1 MTTRVLISR
10 NVQDSADML
19 PDLRVASDQYPFL
32 REGVVLLS
40 PRGAEGGNRT
50 RGPGTI
56 RKYMAQ
62 GLRTYRLLGARVIV
76 LEDLVQ
82 FMQNTLR
89 EPGRPRKDQ
98 IGEDH

>member
-1 MTTRVLISR
+1 
-10 NVQDSADML
+10 VQDSADML

-40 PRGAEGGNRT
+40 PRGAEVATG
-50 RGPGTI
+50 RGASTI